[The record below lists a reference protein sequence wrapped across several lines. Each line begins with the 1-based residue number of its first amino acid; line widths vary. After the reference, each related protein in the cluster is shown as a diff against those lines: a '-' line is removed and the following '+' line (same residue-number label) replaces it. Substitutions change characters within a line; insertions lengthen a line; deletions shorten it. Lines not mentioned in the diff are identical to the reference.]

1 MRMVGLTGGIASGKS
16 TVSKELGIR
25 GVPVID
31 ADKIAHDVLRKGTRG
46 WKRVVGI
53 FGQDILLG
61 SGEVNRARLGEI
73 VFADPAKRKQLNK
86 ALEPFIAFGL
96 WSEIFKQWLYG
107 THVVVLDVPLLFE
120 AKLTWMTKPIVVVWV
135 DRETQEARLL
145 KRDHLPEEQARNRI
159 LAQLPL
165 EVKRDKADIVI
176 DNTGTLE
183 NTKLQVDQLF
193 TTINAPLSLKELLLS
208 RTGVLCW
215 VTGVVILGWLLL

>member
-1 MRMVGLTGGIASGKS
+1 MRIVGLTGGIASGKS
-16 TVSKELGIR
+16 TVSKELFIR

-53 FGQDILLG
+53 FGRDILLE

-96 WSEIFKQWLYG
+96 WWEIFKHWLYG
-107 THVVVLDVPLLFE
+107 TYVVVLDVPLLFE
-120 AKLTWMTKPIVVVWV
+120 AKLTWITKLIVVVWV

-159 LAQLPL
+159 NAQLPL

-183 NTKLQVDQLF
+183 NTKLQVDKLF
-193 TTINAPLSLKELLLS
+193 TTINAPFTVKEFLLS
-208 RTGVLCW
+208 RTGVLCSF
-215 VTGVVILGWLLL
+215 TGVVIIGWLLV